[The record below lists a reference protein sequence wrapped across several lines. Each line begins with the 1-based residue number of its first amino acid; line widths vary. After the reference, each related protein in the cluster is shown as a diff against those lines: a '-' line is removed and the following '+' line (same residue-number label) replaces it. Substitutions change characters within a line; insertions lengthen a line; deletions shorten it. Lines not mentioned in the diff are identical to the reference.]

1 MKPFRTPK
9 IKKILKEIIDLAIF
23 AACMA
28 LVFAYVIKLNIVPT
42 GSMSPAIKPGDIA
55 ICSSI
60 PYWFDSPKRGDMVT
74 FFSEDSN
81 KKVVKRV
88 VGLPGETIDIE
99 DGAVFI
105 NGELLEEDYIGEGIQ
120 TVDYGFIDNVTIPQ
134 NHYFVMGDNR
144 ENSWDSRFYREPC
157 ISEEIIRQKVLFV
170 VRTSEL
176 KKWFGE

>member
-1 MKPFRTPK
+1 MGV
-9 IKKILKEIIDLAIF
+9 ID
-23 AACMA
+23 
-28 LVFAYVIKLNIVPT
+28 
-42 GSMSPAIKPGDIA
+42 
-55 ICSSI
+55 
-60 PYWFDSPKRGDMVT
+60 WFGSPKRGDMVT

-81 KKVVKRV
+81 KNVVKRV

-105 NGELLEEDYIGEGIQ
+105 NGELLKEDYIGEEIQ

-157 ISEEIIRQKVLFV
+157 ISEDIIRQKVLFV
-170 VRTSEL
+170 VRTSEI